1 MNNQQI
7 VSMKKMILG
16 MFESKPGLRE
26 GDSLPPRWLLQ
37 TEIINLSAQEKHSL
51 ESAFN
56 ELYDSELIEISKIED
71 AEDQKISITQAGV
84 EYITKNKADK
94 KSLRKRNLSQL
105 NIASILEEILPDND
119 EKSGND

>member
-1 MNNQQI
+1 
-7 VSMKKMILG
+7 MILG